1 VSNSDAGSESGHT
14 AIADFIAAHADAWNS
29 GDVEAIADAMGL
41 PQMIADG
48 AGTTFIEAD
57 DELDAWIDDRLA
69 RWEAHGV
76 AGVTA
81 VVEHIEDLPDDAAR
95 VTSRWRLVDG
105 GGATLAT
112 FAAVDT
118 LASDDGDW
126 YFVVTDV
133 AGEEGAEWVTPESPG
148 SGRS

>member
-1 VSNSDAGSESGHT
+1 MSDDVHA

-29 GDVEAIADAMGL
+29 GDGEAIADAMGL

-57 DELDAWIDDRLA
+57 DELDAWIDRRLA
-69 RWEAHGV
+69 RWEARGV

-81 VVEHIEDLPDDAAR
+81 VVEHIEDLPDAAAR

-105 GGATLAT
+105 DGATLAT
-112 FAAVDT
+112 FVAVDT

-133 AGEEGAEWVTPESPG
+133 AGEDAAEWVNSG
-148 SGRS
+148 SSGNARS

>member
-1 VSNSDAGSESGHT
+1 MSDASHA
-14 AIADFIAAHADAWNS
+14 AIADFIAGHADAWNA
-29 GDVEAIADAMGL
+29 GDVEAIADGMGL

-57 DELDAWIDDRLA
+57 DELDAWIDDRLG

-81 VVEHIEDLPDDAAR
+81 VVEQIEDLPDDAAR

-105 GGATLAT
+105 EGATLAT
-112 FAAVDT
+112 FVSVDT
-118 LASDDGDW
+118 LACDEGDW

-133 AGEEGAEWVTPESPG
+133 AGEDGAE
-148 SGRS
+148 R